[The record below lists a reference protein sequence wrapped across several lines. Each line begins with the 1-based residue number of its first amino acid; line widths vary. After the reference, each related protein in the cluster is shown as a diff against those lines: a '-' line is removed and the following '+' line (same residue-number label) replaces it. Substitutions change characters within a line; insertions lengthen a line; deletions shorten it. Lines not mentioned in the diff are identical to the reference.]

1 MSQENIHLIRE
12 ASRAF
17 NERDIEGMLRWV
29 HPEVEIRNIGG
40 FEDLVG
46 GSFSGHAGARR
57 FFTDWFATF
66 KTFDLDHEKVIE
78 AGEQIVTISRLKG
91 TVEGSASPV
100 ELLVGIVWSFKEG
113 KISEYAGYYDP
124 REALEAAG
132 LRE

>member
-1 MSQENIHLIRE
+1 MSQENVELIRE
-12 ASRAF
+12 VSRAF

-29 HPEVEIRNIGG
+29 HPEVEIRIIGG

-66 KTFDLDHEKVIE
+66 ETLEIDHEKFIE

-91 TVEGSASPV
+91 TVEGSASPAEV
-100 ELLVGIVWSFKEG
+100 RSGIVWRFKEG
-113 KISEYAGYYDP
+113 KISEYAGFYNVRD
-124 REALEAAG
+124 ALEAVG
-132 LRE
+132 LSE